1 MNINRIDVYILIG
14 IIKCT
19 FMKFP
24 PMSDIRK
31 MRKALDIT
39 QSQLA
44 AESGV
49 SQSTIAKIERE
60 SIAASYATVVKLF
73 ETLDEMGNDD
83 RRNLTA
89 KDVASKDVVSIQS
102 SNTIHEA
109 SELMKSTGYSQLP
122 VLKEETPVGSIS
134 EKRIFELMMKGT
146 TVTELSNTPV
156 YRIMNDSY
164 PVVPENLSIN
174 TVTKMMSDCDAV
186 LVHKNGKIVGM
197 ITKADLLKVI

>member
-1 MNINRIDVYILIG
+1 
-14 IIKCT
+14 
-19 FMKFP
+19 MKFP

-31 MRKALDIT
+31 MRKALDVT

-73 ETLDEMGNDD
+73 ETLDEMSNDD

-102 SNTIHEA
+102 TNTIHEA

-134 EKRIFELMMKGT
+134 ERRIFELMMKGT
-146 TVTELSNTPV
+146 TVSELANTPV

-164 PVVPENLSIN
+164 PVVPETLSIN
-174 TVTKMMSDCDAV
+174 TVTKMMTDCDAV
-186 LVHKNGKIVGM
+186 LVHKNGKIVGL

>member
-1 MNINRIDVYILIG
+1 
-14 IIKCT
+14 
-19 FMKFP
+19 MKFP

-60 SIAASYATVVKLF
+60 SIAASYTTVVKLF

-83 RRNLTA
+83 KRNLTA
-89 KDVASKDVVSIQS
+89 KDVSSKDVISIQS
-102 SNTIHEA
+102 NSTVHEA

-122 VLKEETPVGSIS
+122 VMKDETPVGSIS

-146 TVTELSNTPV
+146 TMSELAATPV
-156 YRIMNDSY
+156 YKVMNDSY
-164 PVVPENLSIN
+164 PVIPENLSMN

-186 LVHKNGKIVGM
+186 LVHKNGKIIGM
-197 ITKADLLKVI
+197 ITKSDLLKVI

>member
-1 MNINRIDVYILIG
+1 
-14 IIKCT
+14 
-19 FMKFP
+19 MKFP

-31 MRKALDIT
+31 MRKALDVT

-60 SIAASYATVVKLF
+60 SIAASYTTVVKLF
-73 ETLDEMGNDD
+73 ETLEEMSNDD
-83 RRNLTA
+83 KRNLTA
-89 KDVASKDVVSIQS
+89 KDVSSKDVVSVQS
-102 SNTIHEA
+102 NNTVHEV

-122 VLKEETPVGSIS
+122 VMKDETPVGSIS

-146 TVTELSNTPV
+146 TMSELAATPV
-156 YRIMNDSY
+156 YKVMNDSY
-164 PVVPENLSIN
+164 PVIPENLSMN

-186 LVHKNGKIVGM
+186 LVHKNGKIIGM
-197 ITKADLLKVI
+197 ITKSDLLKVI